1 MRSFVLPVYE
11 AVLLVIIGAVIWL
24 SNLGL
29 LHILW
34 RRDWPMIIVLIGL
47 FQLLKC
53 LTKRR

>member
-11 AVLLVIIGAVIWL
+11 AVLLIIIGAVIWL

-53 LTKRR
+53 LIRRR